1 VGQNRKGIPNG
12 ERGPCAS
19 EKKGVKNAQ
28 SQIVRSYRGVSVGW
42 MIVTWA
48 IPGPNRIEDVA
59 ENFLQ
64 LPVAR
69 VFCSEHNPVAQ
80 RSPSETLHYGFLSP

>member
-1 VGQNRKGIPNG
+1 MGKKVRAQAK
-12 ERGPCAS
+12 
-19 EKKGVKNAQ
+19 KKGVKNAR
-28 SQIVRSYRGVSVGW
+28 SQIVCSYRGVSVGW